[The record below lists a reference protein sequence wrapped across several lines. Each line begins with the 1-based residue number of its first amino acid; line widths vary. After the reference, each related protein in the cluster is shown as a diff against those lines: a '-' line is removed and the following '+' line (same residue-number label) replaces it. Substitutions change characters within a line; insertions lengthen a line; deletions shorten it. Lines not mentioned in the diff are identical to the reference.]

1 MLLYKSNMES
11 FEIKKIQNYLN
22 SKFLTNH
29 YIVKDDNNKS
39 NSVEVYFK
47 EEFIGLIYKDEDEG
61 ELAYQFHMTILDEDL
76 LDS

>member
-1 MLLYKSNMES
+1 MEN

-22 SKFLTNH
+22 TKFATNF
-29 YIVKDDNNKS
+29 YEVKDDGKS
-39 NSVEVYFK
+39 DSVEVYFK
-47 EEFIGLIYKDEDEG
+47 SEFIGLIYKDEEDG